1 MILYRI
7 ASARSPAIL
16 VVAPIVSDDNELTA
30 RAYALWRFILDQCAF
45 SGDYSNTVQLF
56 ESQSSMEDY
65 VTDRHYDDVGYGYG
79 KVAFSIVINSVDHA
93 AVQWDYSIRAN
104 YTSFFDQ
111 DDHTVACLYGGYKSC
126 DFTYTIPSTKFYTE
140 DLFKPQST
148 EYLYGY
154 TFSGFS
160 TLQQVV
166 DQFIF
171 AMHSSN
177 SAVANGGVEPV
188 QVRRLSAAE
197 PVRAVPETPAGSTAE
212 SAESDADR
220 ASLLSAAPATDLEAK
235 YPGLVKI
242 MASVSLMPTDAYKT
256 DDFQYIISS
265 TLGIFY
271 MLSFLYPVSRIVR
284 ALVLEKE
291 TRIKEGECLCLAVSL
306 VCVRLTL
313 HRCACMPF
321 SVQA

>member
-1 MILYRI
+1 M
-7 ASARSPAIL
+7 A
-16 VVAPIVSDDNELTA
+16 
-30 RAYALWRFILDQCAF
+30 
-45 SGDYSNTVQLF
+45 GDYSNTVKLF

-65 VTDRHYDDVGYGYG
+65 VTDKHYDDEGYAYG
-79 KVAFSIVINSVDHA
+79 KVAFSIILNTVDHS

-104 YTSFFDQ
+104 YTSLFDQ
-111 DDHTVACLYGGYKSC
+111 EDHTVACLYGGYKSC
-126 DFTYTIPSTKFYTE
+126 DFTYTVPSTKFYTE

-177 SAVANGGVEPV
+177 GAVSGAEDNVR
-188 QVRRLSAAE
+188 QRRLGAAE
-197 PVRAVPETPAGSTAE
+197 TPRSAPETPA
-212 SAESDADR
+212 
-220 ASLLSAAPATDLEAK
+220 APAVADEAGDTDRSPSLSPEPAADLQAK
-235 YPGLVKI
+235 YPGLVTI

-291 TRIKEGECLCLAVSL
+291 TRIKEGMHVPLMSA
-306 VCVRLTL
+306 
-313 HRCACMPF
+313 
-321 SVQA
+321 SVL